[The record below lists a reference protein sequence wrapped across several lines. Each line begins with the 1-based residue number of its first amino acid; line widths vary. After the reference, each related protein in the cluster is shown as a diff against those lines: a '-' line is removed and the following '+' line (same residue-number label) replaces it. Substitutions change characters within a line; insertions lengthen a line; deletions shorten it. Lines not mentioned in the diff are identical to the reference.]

1 MKNKEELV
9 VFSERLTQTR
19 EARGLSRKQLA
30 EACGVNLRAFAT
42 YERNENKPQV
52 AVLAKICEVLN
63 VSADYLLGL
72 TDQPDRPKL
81 DPDLRPEQLTDAAAI
96 ADAAYLVARL
106 DKVAPYTRNCLPVIR
121 EIIEELEELQGDT
134 DNIYDDIREQHPAF
148 ELSDLIGSKARREIR
163 VKAKLKDPEAIDFM
177 EGEELFQL
185 TLREKVN
192 AAAIKIADMLI
203 VDLFDQFNNKDGQ

>member
-1 MKNKEELV
+1 MIG
-9 VFSERLTQTR
+9 ERIEKTR
-19 EARGLSRKQLA
+19 ITAGMTRAELA
-30 EACGVNLRAFAT
+30 EACEINTKTLGT
-42 YERNENKPQV
+42 YERGSRNP
-52 AVLAKICEVLN
+52 APDLIAKICEVLG

-72 TDQPDRPKL
+72 TDQPDRPKA
-81 DPDLRPEQLTDAAAI
+81 DPDLKPEQLTDAAAI
-96 ADAAYLVARL
+96 ADAAYSVAGL

-148 ELSDLIGSKARREIR
+148 ELSDLIDSKARREIR
-163 VKAKLKDPEAIDFM
+163 VKAKLKDPEAIDFT

-192 AAAIKIADMLI
+192 AAAITIADMLI
-203 VDLFDQFNNKDGQ
+203 VDLFDQLSNDN

>member
-1 MKNKEELV
+1 MKNKEELA

-52 AVLAKICEVLN
+52 AVLAKICEVLD

-72 TDQPDRPKL
+72 TEQPDRPAS
-81 DPDLRPEQLTDAAAI
+81 DPDLRPEQLTAAAEITATVYDI
-96 ADAAYLVARL
+96 AER
-106 DKVAPYTRNCLPVIR
+106 DKAQPYVRNCLPVIR
-121 EIIEELEELQGDT
+121 DIVERLQELQLEAGQ
-134 DNIYDDIREQHPAF
+134 IYDDIHEEHPAF
-148 ELSDLIGSKARREIR
+148 MLLNYADDKERRR
-163 VKAKLKDPEAIDFM
+163 
-177 EGEELFQL
+177 
-185 TLREKVN
+185 LR
-192 AAAIKIADMLI
+192 AAAGYIEGQQHYATELRKAVNDAAVEIADTMI